1 MSNVIRFYEK
11 KEPYYEF
18 SNFYLSPFQCDGKT
32 WLTSEHYFQANKFTH
47 CPTYYQ
53 YISECDSPL
62 KVFSMARQKQMAG
75 YHSKCVVNKKTNP
88 RLVNDVIAEFRNVS
102 IVENWESVKETI
114 MKKALLAKFQQNVSL
129 KALLVGTGSAI
140 LIEASPRDNYWGEGK
155 LKNGQNRLGHLLME
169 VRQELQ

>member
-11 KEPYYEF
+11 KDPYYEF

-47 CPTYYQ
+47 CPIYYQ
-53 YISECDSPL
+53 YILECDSPL

-88 RLVNDVIAEFRNVS
+88 RLVNDVIAEFRN
-102 IVENWESVKETI
+102 IRFFACLKI
-114 MKKALLAKFQQNVSL
+114 ADCKFMVPFCDRIFVQIYQC
-129 KALLVGTGSAI
+129 AI
-140 LIEASPRDNYWGEGK
+140 IGL
-155 LKNGQNRLGHLLME
+155 
-169 VRQELQ
+169 